1 MWNEE
6 VHWSGRFHVCS
17 VDSYWYL
24 IWILYRKLDFNLL
37 LLKVVY
43 CQTRTDLYRGFL
55 RHLKS
60 LSDTCL
66 KIFKNGKTQVPLF
79 LHDVKTHDKNVS
91 LCDNIPNRSKF
102 FLLTLELSLISKTC
116 SLSIQCMKTLWTYPV
131 LSTVYISTIQYTVD
145 IWMVEKNR
153 SIEAR
158 LTLALKNQVL
168 KVMKSHLMRAWIER
182 NKFFSR
188 SSLSVQTPDASRWHP
203 KIRKKMKKKW
213 KITNCLSKN
222 RSGD

>member
-1 MWNEE
+1 MKFKLHEEEMDYFHYLEKRIWRNKGRTSKCSRRIEIIWVRSWGMWNEE

-37 LLKVVY
+37 LLKVIY

-91 LCDNIPNRSKF
+91 LCDNIPNRSQL

-116 SLSIQCMKTLWTYPV
+116 ST
-131 LSTVYISTIQYTVD
+131 
-145 IWMVEKNR
+145 
-153 SIEAR
+153 
-158 LTLALKNQVL
+158 
-168 KVMKSHLMRAWIER
+168 
-182 NKFFSR
+182 
-188 SSLSVQTPDASRWHP
+188 
-203 KIRKKMKKKW
+203 
-213 KITNCLSKN
+213 
-222 RSGD
+222 

>member
-91 LCDNIPNRSKF
+91 LCDNIPNRSQF

-116 SLSIQCMKTLWTYPV
+116 RSNAWKHCGHPV
-131 LSTVYISTIQYTVD
+131 LSVVYISTIQ
-145 IWMVEKNR
+145 WHVEVLLV
-153 SIEAR
+153 IH
-158 LTLALKNQVL
+158 TL
-168 KVMKSHLMRAWIER
+168 ET
-182 NKFFSR
+182 
-188 SSLSVQTPDASRWHP
+188 SLNT
-203 KIRKKMKKKW
+203 
-213 KITNCLSKN
+213 
-222 RSGD
+222 

>member
-91 LCDNIPNRSKF
+91 LCDNIPNRSQL

-116 SLSIQCMKTLWTYPV
+116 SLSIQCMKTLWT
-131 LSTVYISTIQYTVD
+131 SCTVSGVHFNNSMTCGSVISH
-145 IWMVEKNR
+145 
-153 SIEAR
+153 
-158 LTLALKNQVL
+158 
-168 KVMKSHLMRAWIER
+168 SHFR
-182 NKFFSR
+182 NKFEYLKSIH
-188 SSLSVQTPDASRWHP
+188 ASNLTMDRIWRF
-203 KIRKKMKKKW
+203 KKKMIYGWWKK
-213 KITNCLSKN
+213 I
-222 RSGD
+222 DP

>member
-91 LCDNIPNRSKF
+91 LCDNIPNRSQF

-116 SLSIQCMKTLWTYPV
+116 STYQSNAWKHLWISCTVSGVHFNNSMTCGSVIKSFTL
-131 LSTVYISTIQYTVD
+131 
-145 IWMVEKNR
+145 
-153 SIEAR
+153 
-158 LTLALKNQVL
+158 
-168 KVMKSHLMRAWIER
+168 
-182 NKFFSR
+182 
-188 SSLSVQTPDASRWHP
+188 
-203 KIRKKMKKKW
+203 
-213 KITNCLSKN
+213 
-222 RSGD
+222 

>member
-37 LLKVVY
+37 LLKVIY

-91 LCDNIPNRSKF
+91 LCDNIPNRSQL
-102 FLLTLELSLISKTC
+102 FLLTLELSLISLK
-116 SLSIQCMKTLWTYPV
+116 PV
-131 LSTVYISTIQYTVD
+131 PPIIPMHENIVD
-145 IWMVEKNR
+145 ILYYQWCTFQQFNDM
-153 SIEAR
+153 
-158 LTLALKNQVL
+158 
-168 KVMKSHLMRAWIER
+168 
-182 NKFFSR
+182 
-188 SSLSVQTPDASRWHP
+188 
-203 KIRKKMKKKW
+203 W
-213 KITNCLSKN
+213 KCY
-222 RSGD
+222 